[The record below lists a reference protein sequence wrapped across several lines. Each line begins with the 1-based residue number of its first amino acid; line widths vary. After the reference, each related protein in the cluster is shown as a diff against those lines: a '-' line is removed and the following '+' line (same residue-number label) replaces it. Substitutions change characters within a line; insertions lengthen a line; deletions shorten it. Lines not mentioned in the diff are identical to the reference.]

1 MGFDGKVSNAP
12 YHEHDTGWQIA
23 RPEQL
28 TPQDDKNEGHVDA
41 QPTDLPQLRHTTER
55 KLMAK
60 IDWHI
65 MPCLCIMYLLA
76 FLDRVNI
83 SNAAVLGLQ
92 EDLNIVDGT
101 KYNTAL
107 TIFFVPYVI
116 FEIPS
121 NILLKKLRPHVWL
134 TGCMFLFGLVTICQG
149 LVSGWGGLMTT
160 RWFLGMFET
169 GMFPGC
175 FYLLGMWYKR
185 SEAQKRFSF
194 FFSSTTLAGA
204 FGGLLASGLGK
215 MDGIRG
221 YRGWRW
227 VFIIEGLITCV
238 VSLAWFFV
246 IPDFPEEVKWLTDE
260 EREFIRVKLAKDSGG
275 AGHDA
280 KIGWRDVL
288 EVFKDYK
295 IFIGGMMYFGQVVT
309 AYGYAYFAPTIIKS
323 YGYDAIKTQ
332 LYSIPPWAAAWG
344 FSMLVAILSDKTRHR
359 FAFTM
364 APMLIA
370 MAGFGILLN
379 VHGQAHRNVQYGAL
393 FMVTCGCYS
402 AMPVI
407 VCWFAMNLS
416 GHRRRSVGTAWQV
429 GFGNIGGIISTYA
442 FLKKDAPE
450 YRPGYIISV
459 SFLSFS
465 AACCIGYFAAVWYD
479 NRRRD
484 QAMANGMAIPSD
496 EEQELLGDMALNYR
510 YSY

>member
-1 MGFDGKVSNAP
+1 MSFQEKLDPHEDFNA
-12 YHEHDTGWQIA
+12 EVEVEGQIRA
-23 RPEQL
+23 RSSSS
-28 TPQDDKNEGHVDA
+28 
-41 QPTDLPQLRHTTER
+41 DLPPLTKTTER

-60 IDWHI
+60 VDWHI
-65 MPCLCIMYLLA
+65 VPCLCIMYLLA

-92 EDLNIVDGT
+92 EDLNIVDGM

-107 TIFFVPYVI
+107 TIFFVPYVL

-121 NILLKKLRPHVWL
+121 NILLKKLKPHVWL
-134 TGCMFLFGLVTICQG
+134 SLCMFLFGLVTICQG
-149 LVSGWGGLMTT
+149 LVSNWGGLMTT

-221 YRGWRW
+221 YGGWRW

-238 VSLAWFFV
+238 VAMIFYFLL
-246 IPDFPEEVKWLTDE
+246 PGFPEDAKWLTEE
-260 EREFIRVKLAKDSGG
+260 EREFIRVKLAKDTGG
-275 AGHDA
+275 AGHHA
-280 KIGWRDVL
+280 KIGLRDVL
-288 EVFKDYK
+288 DVFKDYK
-295 IFIGGMMYFGQVVT
+295 IFIGGLMYFGQIVT
-309 AYGYAYFAPTIIKS
+309 AYGYAYFAPTIIKT
-323 YGYDAIKTQ
+323 YGYDPIMTQ

-359 FAFTM
+359 FAFTIG
-364 APMLIA
+364 PMLLA

-379 VHGQAHRNVQYGAL
+379 VHGQAHRNVQYAAL
-393 FMVTCGCYS
+393 FLVTMGCYS

-429 GFGNIGGIISTYA
+429 GFGNIGGIISTYS
-442 FLKKDAPE
+442 FLKKDAPQ
-450 YRPGYIISV
+450 YRPGYSISV
-459 SFLSFS
+459 SFLCFS
-465 AACCIGYFAAVWYD
+465 AVCCIAYFFAVRHD
-479 NRRRD
+479 NKRRD
-484 QAMANGMAIPSD
+484 REMANGAMLPS
-496 EEQELLGDMALNYR
+496 EEERELQGDMALDYR
-510 YSY
+510 YAY